1 MDDKQLHERISK
13 LVAERSAGLKE
24 GHIGSRAT
32 PEQEHRLREVQ
43 IALDQAWDL
52 LRQRRARREFKQDAS
67 ITSARPPEVVEG
79 YEQ

>member
-1 MDDKQLHERISK
+1 MDDKQLHSRIAD
-13 LVAERSAGLKE
+13 LVAEERDLEE

-52 LRQRRARREFKQDAS
+52 LRQRRARREFNQD
-67 ITSARPPEVVEG
+67 TSTATSRPPEVVEG

>member
-1 MDDKQLHERISK
+1 MDDKELHTRIAK
-13 LVAERSAGLKE
+13 LVAEERELEE
-24 GHIGSRAT
+24 GHIGTRAT

-52 LRQRRARREFKQDAS
+52 LRQRRARREFDQDAS
-67 ITSARPPEVVEG
+67 TTSARAPEVVEG